1 MKVANEPLLTTE
13 NRTTAGGCNVNLL
26 GAAGTDDA
34 KGLNQLAPSFCGKLR
49 LRIDD
54 FSDAPDAGES
64 VLNSGDWSIREIAA
78 ELGASQERG
87 AVLPGEALP
96 GAATRS
102 PRRAQEG
109 RLAHGVAC

>member
-1 MKVANEPLLTTE
+1 MGLPK
-13 NRTTAGGCNVNLL
+13 CL
-26 GAAGTDDA
+26 GSCSSWCFFRIE
-34 KGLNQLAPSFCGKLR
+34 LICGKLR
-49 LRIDD
+49 LKIDD
-54 FSDAPDAGES
+54 FSDAPDTGES
-64 VLNSGDWSIREIAA
+64 VLNSGNWSIREIAA
-78 ELGASQERG
+78 ELRASQERG

>member
-1 MKVANEPLLTTE
+1 MADEW
-13 NRTTAGGCNVNLL
+13 AY
-26 GAAGTDDA
+26 A
-34 KGLNQLAPSFCGKLR
+34 F

-54 FSDAPDAGES
+54 FSDAPDTGES
-64 VLNSGDWSIREIAA
+64 VLNSGNWSIREIAA

-87 AVLPGEALP
+87 AMLPGEALP

-109 RLAHGVAC
+109 RLAHGVAVNTGKEQGA